1 MRSSRRSIPRFGSP
15 RARATSLGVA
25 GLVGLA
31 VLVALAGCNT
41 YADSLQRAE
50 RAFGQSEHERAL
62 AILRTLEPDLTEL
75 SESNRAKYCY
85 LRGMT
90 DYRIGYRLEARHWL
104 SLAAARVK
112 QTPDALPADWAKRL
126 KDAQKDLD
134 ESVYTGGIASL
145 SNNPSAARKAAT
157 KDDEDDSE
165 PAAAPAPKP
174 AAPKPADE

>member
-1 MRSSRRSIPRFGSP
+1 MRSPRRSIPRA
-15 RARATSLGVA
+15 RARATSLAVAGLLGVA
-25 GLVGLA
+25 GLV
-31 VLVALAGCNT
+31 ALSGCNT

-62 AILRTLEPDLTEL
+62 AILRTLEPDLNEL

-112 QTPDALPADWAKRL
+112 QTPDALPADWGKRL

-145 SNNPSAARKAAT
+145 SNNPSAAHKAAT
-157 KDDEDDSE
+157 KEDEDEAE